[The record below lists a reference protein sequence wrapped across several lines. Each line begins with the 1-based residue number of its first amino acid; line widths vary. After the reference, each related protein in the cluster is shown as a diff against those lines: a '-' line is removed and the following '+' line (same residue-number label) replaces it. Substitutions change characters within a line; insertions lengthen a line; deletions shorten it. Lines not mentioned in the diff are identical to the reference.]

1 MFIFFSLNVMIQN
14 VLELQNKQ
22 QQKIK
27 EKEKKYVIFFKI
39 TYLIMLK

>member
-1 MFIFFSLNVMIQN
+1 MIQN

-27 EKEKKYVIFFKI
+27 EKEKKYVVFFLYI
-39 TYLIMLK
+39 

>member
-1 MFIFFSLNVMIQN
+1 MIQN

-27 EKEKKYVIFFKI
+27 EKERNLLFSFYIFDHAEI
-39 TYLIMLK
+39 V

>member
-1 MFIFFSLNVMIQN
+1 MIQN

-27 EKEKKYVIFFKI
+27 EKEKKYVVFFLHI
-39 TYLIMLK
+39 

>member
-1 MFIFFSLNVMIQN
+1 MVPVGMENSYMQ

-27 EKEKKYVIFFKI
+27 EKENKYVVFFLHI
-39 TYLIMLK
+39 

>member
-1 MFIFFSLNVMIQN
+1 MIQN

-27 EKEKKYVIFFKI
+27 EKENKYVVFFLHI
-39 TYLIMLK
+39 

>member
-1 MFIFFSLNVMIQN
+1 MIQN

-27 EKEKKYVIFFKI
+27 EKEKKYNVFFLHI
-39 TYLIMLK
+39 

>member
-1 MFIFFSLNVMIQN
+1 MIQN

-27 EKEKKYVIFFKI
+27 EKEKKYVVFF
-39 TYLIMLK
+39 LHV